1 MSGNKIIITVLIV
14 SLIFAGVTWYLYKN
28 FGKVDGNPW
37 DMIPDNVALI
47 IEIDK
52 PLDLYGKLEG
62 GNSIWGS
69 LINVQAIEDIN
80 KEIGWLDNLL
90 RNKAEYSELLWNSPL
105 TIAFYSDSITKVKT
119 LILSKIERSI
129 DMARLKGWL
138 SSQLDREYAVPDIVG
153 VSNGFKIV
161 KVSNGKTSYF
171 TFADGVFAYSSSAN
185 LLKRLKETLDGKLT
199 KLTDDL
205 AFMNVK
211 KSGGAKVH
219 ARVYIQYDE
228 FSELLEPILN
238 PEKKVALQLIGNFA
252 DWTEMDILLKDNEL
266 ILSGFSIVESESK
279 FLKKFEGQQ
288 SVKLKALNIIPYN
301 ANTVIWLGIPE
312 FSKYFY
318 SNNLKSTSESISSN
332 LNFDINKLINLVGD
346 EIVFASNADTPGSFT
361 NNSWLVVK
369 MPDKKSATTNLK
381 RIALNTGNTK
391 STWYNDY
398 EINKINGTTFIP
410 DVFGEAF
417 SVIKNN
423 YYTFIGNYAVFANSE
438 NALIR
443 LISYFETGKTLD
455 LNDNF
460 KTFSDNISSQSN
472 LLVYIKPAELIGRLS
487 EYFSSNAVK
496 ELRVNEKVVNS
507 FSGLALYISAGTPL
521 MFTNF
526 YLKYSDVYHEE
537 NLALWKV
544 HIDDDIVWGPY
555 LVSDHQTNSQNIIIF
570 DKRGSMYLINSD
582 GSILW
587 KKKLDDIP
595 ISNIFQIDYYKNGK
609 IQYLFNT
616 PDYIYLIDKLGRSVT
631 GYPKKL
637 HFKAT
642 NGVVVLDYLN
652 NKDYR
657 LLIAQSDKRIYN
669 YSIKGK
675 EIKGW
680 KPPHTQDIV
689 VEPITRLVANKKDYI
704 IISDIENGI
713 KIVNRKGNNRIN
725 LSGSFKKAKNSGYY
739 VNHTNSKGII
749 LTTDEKGRLVY
760 ISSSG
765 KLNYTDFGN
774 FSEGHFFLYEDFN
787 GDSSKD
793 FIFIDGNYLTVFDR
807 FKNEL
812 FSYHFGSEITIKPS
826 FFNLG
831 SRQRVLGV
839 VADKERTIYLFDN
852 KGNIIISK
860 GLVGETPFTVGN
872 LEGDNKINL
881 VSAAGNMLYN
891 YRLN

>member
-47 IEIDK
+47 IEIDT

-80 KEIGWLDNLL
+80 KEIAWLDNLL

-105 TIAFYSDSITKVKT
+105 TIAFYSDSINKVKT

-138 SSQLDREYAVPDIVG
+138 SSQLGREYAVLDIVG

-171 TFADGVFAYSSSAN
+171 TFVDGVFAYSSSAN
-185 LLKRLKETLDGKLT
+185 LLKRLKETLDGKLP

-228 FSELLEPILN
+228 FSKLLEPILN
-238 PEKKVALQLIGNFA
+238 PEKKEALQLIGNFA

-279 FLKKFEGQQ
+279 FLRKFEGQQ

-318 SNNLKSTSESISSN
+318 RNNLKSTSELISSN

-381 RIALNTGNTK
+381 RIALNTGSTK

-526 YLKYSDVYHEE
+526 YLKYSDEYHEE

-637 HFKAT
+637 HSKAT

-739 VNHTNSKGII
+739 VNHTNRKGII